1 MNKRLTSSLLLS
13 SAFLSFGV
21 LANVSPAWHIDEL
34 SSSTGYTTSGES
46 QKSHHF
52 GLVKHSN
59 TCGSDELMVSWS
71 SDSAEIWSL
80 AGQTI
85 TMDAEFNG
93 VAISLPLEVVAIKP
107 MSGNTHEVV
116 MGHVFANSELL
127 DLMQHSDTVNVLIP
141 ASSDASRHFTSPA
154 DRFSLAGFNEA
165 RAKAM
170 SRCNSKSS

>member
-1 MNKRLTSSLLLS
+1 MKKIFSYSLLS
-13 SAFLSFGV
+13 SVFLSFGV
-21 LANVSPAWHIDEL
+21 LANVSPSWHIDEL
-34 SSSTGYTTSGES
+34 SNSTGYTTSGES

-59 TCGSDELMVSWS
+59 TCGSDELMISWS

-80 AGQTI
+80 AGTTV

-107 MSGNTHEVV
+107 MYGNTHEVV
-116 MGHVFANSELL
+116 LGHVFANSELL
-127 DLMQHSDTVNVLIP
+127 NLMQHSDTMDVLIP
-141 ASSDASRHFTSPA
+141 TSSEASRHFKSAA